1 MKIGVTSITSPLVRL
16 CYPKSWDLSCVGPE
30 WETLNTIEGYL
41 GMMIAMLDTPRLRA
55 GGWSVRDVLHTV
67 HLPAEISIS
76 MKAALAR
83 VSDLKRDKSSDK
95 SSIGIWSSTFRDK
108 RSRAQLERHVRP
120 KADGGQGC

>member
-1 MKIGVTSITSPLVRL
+1 MT
-16 CYPKSWDLSCVGPE
+16 
-30 WETLNTIEGYL
+30 
-41 GMMIAMLDTPRLRA
+41 IAMLDTPHLRA
-55 GGWSVRDVLHTV
+55 GRWSVRDVLHTV
-67 HLPAEISIS
+67 HLLLPAEISIS

-83 VSDLKRDKSSDK
+83 VSDLKRDK

>member
-1 MKIGVTSITSPLVRL
+1 M
-16 CYPKSWDLSCVGPE
+16 
-30 WETLNTIEGYL
+30 
-41 GMMIAMLDTPRLRA
+41 GMMISMLDTPRLRA
-55 GGWSVRDVLHTV
+55 GRWLVRDVLHSV

-83 VSDLKRDKSSDK
+83 VSDLKRDKSSV
-95 SSIGIWSSTFRDK
+95 GIWSSTFFDK